1 MSMLNLFL
9 IYFGTVT
16 LVLFFLYG
24 TMNYWISSIAGFIVF
39 CVFYFDYKVVT
50 FDWTFSSMLPHLR
63 DAGIIYIISF
73 AIGIV
78 IYKLLPL
85 KQPLNVTAH

>member
-1 MSMLNLFL
+1 MLNSFL

-24 TMNYWISSIAGFIVF
+24 TMNYTISLIVGFIAF
-39 CVFYFDYKVVT
+39 CVFYLDYKVVN
-50 FDWTFSSMLPHLR
+50 FEWTFSSLFPHLK

-73 AIGIV
+73 AIGV
-78 IYKLLPL
+78 LIYRLLPL
-85 KQPLNVTAH
+85 KQPLNVTAQ

>member
-1 MSMLNLFL
+1 MSMLNSFL

-16 LVLFFLYG
+16 LILFFLYG
-24 TMNYWISSIAGFIVF
+24 TMNYTISLVAGFIAF

-50 FDWTFSSMLPHLR
+50 FEWTLNSMLPHLR

-73 AIGIV
+73 AISV
-78 IYKLLPL
+78 LIYRLLPL
-85 KQPLNVTAH
+85 KKPLNVTAQ